1 MSKQKQTT
9 SGAMVGN
16 VNRATPIVPTL
27 QGLPGGHSASPDSR
41 AHEIQKAASMGDF
54 ATFASLQYNLQ

>member
-1 MSKQKQTT
+1 MSKPKQTA

-16 VNRATPIVPTL
+16 ATRATPIVPTL
-27 QGLPGGHSASPDSR
+27 QGQPGGPSASPDSQ